1 MNVTPMSLAMSNLS
15 SLSLVLS
22 VADQNRDVHTGDL
35 APSAFRRA
43 VQTWVEEGRRHQL
56 PSSSLML
63 VEIDWFTRPKR
74 SEMSTALRI
83 VADLIRPRLRSSDVI
98 GRIDDHT
105 IGILLPTTPTLH
117 AQRVGRRVVA
127 AVSSRTPITGHP
139 VTVSVGLSSAL
150 VDRPWENAA
159 QALAEARN
167 AGGDRM
173 VAAPDFPQQSDQLA
187 A

>member
-1 MNVTPMSLAMSNLS
+1 MSHKS
-15 SLSLVLS
+15 SLSLVTNG
-22 VADQNRDVHTGDL
+22 APENRDIYTGDL
-35 APSAFRRA
+35 APSAFRKA
-43 VQTWVEEGRRHQL
+43 VQTWVEEGRNRQL

-74 SEMSTALRI
+74 SEMGTALRI
-83 VADLIRPRLRSSDVI
+83 VADLIRPRLRDSDVI

-105 IGILLPTTPTLH
+105 IGILLPTTPSLH

-139 VTVSVGLSSAL
+139 VTVSVGISSAL

-159 QALAEARN
+159 QALADARN

-173 VAAPDFPQQSDQLA
+173 VASPDFPAADGLLA